1 MAHQETLSQEAEVF
15 ETSLAEWRQA
25 HLGQFVLIKEREV
38 IGFFG
43 ALDEA
48 FAAGTRR
55 FGLRPFFVKQ
65 IVPRDAVGVSL
76 FGQRLLSA

>member
-1 MAHQETLSQEAEVF
+1 MADQETLNQEAEVF
-15 ETSLAEWRQA
+15 ETYLAEWRQA

-43 ALDEA
+43 TLDEA
-48 FAAGTRR
+48 FAAGTQR

-65 IVPRDAVGVSL
+65 IVPGDAVGVSL